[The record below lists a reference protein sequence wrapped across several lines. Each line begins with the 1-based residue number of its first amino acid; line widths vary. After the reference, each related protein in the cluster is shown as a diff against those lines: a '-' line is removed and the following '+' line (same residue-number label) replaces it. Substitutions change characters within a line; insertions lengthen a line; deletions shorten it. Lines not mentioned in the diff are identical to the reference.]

1 MSPVVSTGGGVQA
14 HFFLS
19 NFSLGKSS
27 IMDSTGNQYIVTS
40 DGGQHQPLP
49 DGCFIKLTNNLG
61 YMRLRRFPSVL
72 RMHKYGR
79 DDAENELYS
88 EVLFYRPFRREED
101 LPLNDFDE
109 CLRLFLRWIQEK
121 LGNQQRSKGPKLKR

>member
-1 MSPVVSTGGGVQA
+1 
-14 HFFLS
+14 
-19 NFSLGKSS
+19 
-27 IMDSTGNQYIVTS
+27 MDSTGNQYIVTS

-109 CLRLFLRWIQEK
+109 CLRLFSEMDTGEVRKPAEEQRTKVEK
-121 LGNQQRSKGPKLKR
+121 VK